1 MRAFVSAVGMQVRFI
16 EEPYLLCMHATGCA
30 NYASRVGRFVPGT
43 RLLSMGAAL

>member
-16 EEPYLLCMHATGCA
+16 EVPYMPWMHATGYA
-30 NYASRVGRFVPGT
+30 NYDSRVERSVPGT